1 MSRTSA
7 VNRCGLAAL
16 VRSLGSIAGALALVL
31 LLAARAAPEA
41 AEELVLPVP
50 CPQASIQ
57 APGHAAVAHF
67 SARAVE
73 QSAEQVAAQPGGRP

>member
-1 MSRTSA
+1 MLRPFIIPSR
-7 VNRCGLAAL
+7 LAACA
-16 VRSLGSIAGALALVL
+16 RPFGPIAGSLALVL

-41 AEELVLPVP
+41 AEALVLPVP

-57 APGHAAVAHF
+57 AQGHAAVARF

-73 QSAEQVAAQPGGRP
+73 QSAEQVAAQPCGRP